1 MCLTLGHCD
10 LSMTTLSHA
19 VMFLD
24 GRPSRKKRLTLK
36 GFAALDVVFHLTYFH
51 EHNGEFSADE
61 CACMSEKL

>member
-1 MCLTLGHCD
+1 MPNFTVIP
-10 LSMTTLSHA
+10 MMTLSCA
-19 VMFLD
+19 VMFLE
-24 GRPSRKKRLTLK
+24 GRPSRKRRLSLK